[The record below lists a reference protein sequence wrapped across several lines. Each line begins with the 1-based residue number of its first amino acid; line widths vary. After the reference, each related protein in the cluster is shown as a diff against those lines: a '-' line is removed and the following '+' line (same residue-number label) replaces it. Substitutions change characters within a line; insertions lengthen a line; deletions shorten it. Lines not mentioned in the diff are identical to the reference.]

1 MNILTIFSL
10 TVFSQFVFV
19 EMGLP
24 TKNDDEY
31 LGKTPL
37 HLVESSAT

>member
-1 MNILTIFSL
+1 
-10 TVFSQFVFV
+10 
-19 EMGLP
+19 MGLP

-37 HLVESSAT
+37 HYGREFRDLNAGDGTLTLSRQIQK